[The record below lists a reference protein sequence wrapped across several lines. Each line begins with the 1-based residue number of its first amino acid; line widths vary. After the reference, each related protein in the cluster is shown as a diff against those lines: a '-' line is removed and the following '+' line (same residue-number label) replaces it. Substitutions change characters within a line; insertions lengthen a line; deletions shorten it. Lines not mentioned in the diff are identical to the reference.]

1 MGFDTSKY
9 VGAVIGI
16 VISAIVIFGV
26 FLPIINNLTIPEG
39 TPNGTILSNIMG
51 ILPVLLIL
59 VLLVAVASMLI
70 VKSKRD

>member
-1 MGFDTSKY
+1 MGFDTNKY
-9 VGAVIGI
+9 VSAVIGI

-26 FLPIINNLTIPEG
+26 FLPIVGSLTIPEG
-39 TPNGTILSNIMG
+39 TANASILENIIG

-70 VKSKRD
+70 IKGKRD

>member
-1 MGFDTSKY
+1 MGFDTNKY
-9 VGAVIGI
+9 VSAVIGI

-26 FLPIINNLTIPEG
+26 FLPITSSLTISEN
-39 TPNGTILSNIMG
+39 TPNAGILENIMG

-70 VKSKRD
+70 MKGKRD